1 MKAKITKQKSS
12 ARTPRTA
19 LQLLRYISDTK
30 HGSRGFKKA
39 ELIFT
44 NIPEVNPVDQA
55 KALSDMHKLRPK
67 CKNHVYQTS
76 LALPIGDDISHE
88 LWQLVCLD
96 YLEQMGLE
104 PTNRPVVIYKHS
116 DTDHRHVHIA
126 TSRIG
131 YDGSLWSDSNDV
143 YRAIEITQRLE
154 KKYRLTTTR
163 GFEGREDVR
172 RLVKNEMERSVR
184 TGELAP
190 RAVIQQSIDQIL
202 NGGRITVQA
211 FIEQLES
218 VGITV
223 RPNCTATTFNGLSFV
238 YNGVPF
244 KGSILGKSYTLKN
257 LKIRGVEY
265 EQGRD
270 LEFLNARQ
278 AAANSQNT
286 GINQRVTDE
295 TSGGTGI
302 NPASAHADYR
312 EPKNDQERDR
322 GIRTS
327 GAGRC
332 DERSDGFDPVG
343 CREQDQKNRIE
354 VGKID
359 QGGSTEKVQ
368 ELANLSDR
376 VVTTAR
382 DAPDR
387 ASTYTAKTHI
397 IDLASAER
405 ICLTMLRDDHSRRQI
420 EEALVESGH
429 SDTAWIILRA
439 IRALDHERGVN
450 PRSAM
455 LKGL

>member
-1 MKAKITKQKSS
+1 
-12 ARTPRTA
+12 RTA

-202 NGGRITVQA
+202 TGGRITVQA

-223 RPNCTATTFNGLSFV
+223 RPNCTATTFNGLSFE

-354 VGKID
+354 IGKID
-359 QGGSTEKVQ
+359 QGGSTEKMQ
-368 ELANLSDR
+368 ELVNLSER

-397 IDLASAER
+397 LDLASAER

-450 PRSAM
+450 PRSAL

>member
-211 FIEQLES
+211 FIEQLVS

-223 RPNCTATTFNGLSFV
+223 RPNCTATTFNGLSFE

-359 QGGSTEKVQ
+359 QGGSTEKMQ

-397 IDLASAER
+397 LDLASAER

-450 PRSAM
+450 PRSAL